1 MFPAW
6 GDRHLPASSPA
17 CVLTS
22 LLCPSSPSSSGA
34 PSHHLPPISISFYLS
49 APVPLPQYLSPKAGP
64 LVLQISGFK
73 GWALNQQH

>member
-1 MFPAW
+1 MLPAW
-6 GDRHLPASSPA
+6 GNCHLPASSPA

-34 PSHHLPPISISFYLS
+34 LSHHLPPISISFYLS
-49 APVPLPQYLSPKAGP
+49 APPSPQYLSPKASP

-73 GWALNQQH
+73 GWALNQKH